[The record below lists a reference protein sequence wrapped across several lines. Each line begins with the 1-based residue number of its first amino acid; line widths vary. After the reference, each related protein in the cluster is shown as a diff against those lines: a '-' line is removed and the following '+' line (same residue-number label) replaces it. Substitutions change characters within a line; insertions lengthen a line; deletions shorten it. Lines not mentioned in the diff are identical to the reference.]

1 MGVHD
6 PRVDAYIARQRE
18 FAQPILTHVREV
30 IHSACPAAVET
41 IKWGAPFFLYRD
53 QMMCH
58 VGAFK
63 EHAALGFWKAARIDG
78 LGAKT
83 GESSAGNFGR
93 LTSIDD
99 LPSRKALSM
108 FVKAAMKLN
117 DDRMAA
123 PKKAAPKKKD
133 APNTKD
139 APKPRPGTA
148 R

>member
-18 FAQPILTHVREV
+18 FAQPILTHLREV
-30 IHSACPAAVET
+30 IHSACPTALET
-41 IKWGAPFFLYRD
+41 IKWGAPFFLYKE

-58 VGAFK
+58 MSAFK
-63 EHAALGFWKAARIDG
+63 EHAALGFWKAAMIEG

-99 LPSRKALSM
+99 LPSRRALTT
-108 FVKAAMKLN
+108 FVKAAMTLN
-117 DDRMAA
+117 DDRIAA
-123 PKKAAPKKKD
+123 PRSKAVPKSR
-133 APNTKD
+133 
-139 APKPRPGTA
+139 PRTA